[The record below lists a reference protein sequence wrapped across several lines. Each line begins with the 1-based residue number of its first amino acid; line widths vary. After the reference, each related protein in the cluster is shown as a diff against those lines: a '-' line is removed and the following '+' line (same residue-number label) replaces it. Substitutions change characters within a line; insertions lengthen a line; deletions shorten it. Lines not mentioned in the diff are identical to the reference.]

1 MDILA
6 AISLGTEPIV
16 ERTNV
21 QEHEK
26 ETRISRQSKIF
37 EKQMWRNIVVQCV
50 YQVSVI
56 LCLMYFGIFIFVD
69 SYNLVM
75 AEVQTDKNK
84 MQMNTMIF
92 FTYFCM
98 NMFNQINSRVTDEN
112 EINAFKTLHN
122 NLIFWLVIAGE
133 ITLTHFMMLFGDTE
147 FGSAILGVTKL
158 TWIQYMTAWTLGA
171 LSLPMMI
178 VAKKIPVKPFEKLML
193 KFDLEKENPD
203 GGILNKIKRCLRLKK
218 LSED

>member
-1 MDILA
+1 
-6 AISLGTEPIV
+6 
-16 ERTNV
+16 
-21 QEHEK
+21 
-26 ETRISRQSKIF
+26 
-37 EKQMWRNIVVQCV
+37 
-50 YQVSVI
+50 
-56 LCLMYFGIFIFVD
+56 MYFGIFIFVD

-98 NMFNQINSRVTDEN
+98 NMFNQINSRVTDEK

-133 ITLTHFMMLFGDTE
+133 IGLTHFMLLFGDTD
-147 FGSAILGVTKL
+147 FGSAILGVSKM
-158 TWIQYMTAWTLGA
+158 TWLQYLTAWVLGA
-171 LSLPMMI
+171 FSLPMMI
-178 VAKKIPVKPFEKLML
+178 VAKKLPIGPFEKLMA

-218 LSED
+218 FSEESVEVESPALNYDDGTNMGDKEMKKDGEPVDGTAQ